1 MSSKDLALALLVV
14 IVWGANFTVIRLGL
28 DGVPPMLLAALRF
41 VLAALP
47 AVFFV
52 RPPAVGLRYSIT
64 YGLTVGVGQFA
75 CLFYAMHIGMP
86 AGVASVV
93 LQSQALFTLAFAAA
107 ILREPISPARLAGV
121 GVAAAGLYL
130 VGRAGGGAGA
140 AVILPAALLLTV
152 AAAAFWGVSNIVVRK
167 AAASAAAAGRR
178 LDMLG
183 LVVWSSLVPPLP
195 LLLLAVALDGPETLA
210 GRVAGLDGISLFAIA
225 YLAFGATLFGF
236 GTWSKLLSRHPASH
250 VAPFSMLVPVAGLLT
265 ARIVLGE
272 QLSPLQWGGCLLVM
286 AGILV
291 STLVGGT
298 RLRT

>member
-1 MSSKDLALALLVV
+1 MSHKDLALALLVV
-14 IVWGANFTVIRLGL
+14 TVWGANFTVIRLGL

-47 AVFFV
+47 AVLFV
-52 RPPAVGLRYSIT
+52 RPPAVDLRYWVI

-86 AGVASVV
+86 PGVASVV

-107 ILREPISPARLAGV
+107 ILREPISPARLTGV

-130 VGRAGGGAGA
+130 VGRTGSGSDAV
-140 AVILPAALLLTV
+140 VILPAALLLTV
-152 AAAAFWGVSNIVVRK
+152 AAAAFWGASNIVVRK
-167 AAASAAAAGRR
+167 AAASAASAGRR

-183 LVVWSSLVPPLP
+183 LVVWSSLVPPVP
-195 LLLLAVALDGPETLA
+195 LLLLAAALDAPETLA
-210 GRVAGLDGISLFAIA
+210 GTVANLDGISLLAIA

-236 GTWSKLLSRHPASH
+236 GTWSRLLSKHPASQ
-250 VAPFSMLVPVAGLLT
+250 VAPFSLLVPVAGLLT

-272 QLSPLQWGGCLLVM
+272 QLSTLQWGGCVLVM
-286 AGILV
+286 AGVLI
-291 STLVGGT
+291 STLVGSP